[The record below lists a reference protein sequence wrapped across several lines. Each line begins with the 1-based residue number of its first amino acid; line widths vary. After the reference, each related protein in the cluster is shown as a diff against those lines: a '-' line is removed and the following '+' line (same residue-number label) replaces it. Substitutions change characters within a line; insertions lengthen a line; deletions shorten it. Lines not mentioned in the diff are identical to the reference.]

1 METVPSLP
9 KLLRV
14 ILMQNNRRAI
24 ITSLLAPLFLGM
36 APILGKLA
44 INAGADSFTVAA
56 WRTVIAVVFLWVV
69 YALFARR
76 YIYIYPA
83 GLFGCVIIGAVN
95 GIGSLFYYS
104 GLSMIDASLAQLLN
118 GMYLIFVVLLSHL
131 GGERI
136 DRRIAVRVAL
146 ATLALII
153 IAGFGKTP
161 ANWLGV
167 GLMLANALM
176 FAGTVILSQYV
187 LYEMP
192 APTVTLYALTTMGVV
207 VAVVWVAVGKP
218 MSLEV
223 FQNVIPP
230 IIILAITTAA
240 SRVALFSGVKLF
252 GSLQTAILALT
263 EIGVALALAFFVLG
277 DRLTPSQ
284 VAGVGLL
291 ALSILLIRSKDI
303 LPRGINP
310 NQLFYNMAD
319 IQFQWIAFDQ
329 AFGKPAKVGETHPT
343 APKLLTAEIQAIRK
357 MMGVS
362 NGAVRPIE
370 IKNSSDV
377 ALQNTNAVPVAKAA
391 AKLSVYYPA
400 AIKPETWQP
409 IRAYLFREK
418 AADSVLEDAREQLP
432 GDDATRRLQESQS
445 IQLVEGA
452 LVTAALLI
460 DGFEFNPP
468 NLSRRFDGDWQ
479 RFDFYFKT
487 NGSPPKSANGGK
499 LTFTVEGKS
508 LVGLPLKW
516 ETNGVLPPQ

>member
-1 METVPSLP
+1 MDTLPSLP

-14 ILMQNNRRAI
+14 FLMHSNRRAV

-36 APILGKLA
+36 APILGKLS

-56 WRTVIAVVFLWVV
+56 WRTAVAVVFLWVV

-83 GLFGCVIIGAVN
+83 GLFGCIIVGVVN

-136 DRRIAVRVAL
+136 DRRIAVRVAM
-146 ATLALII
+146 ATMALFI
-153 IAGFGKTP
+153 IAGFGKSP
-161 ANWLGV
+161 PNWLGV

-207 VAVVWVAVGKP
+207 VAVVWIAVGKP
-218 MSLEV
+218 MPPDV
-223 FQNVIPP
+223 FQNAVPP
-230 IIILAITTAA
+230 IIVLAITTAA

-263 EIGVALALAFFVLG
+263 EIGVALALAFFILG

-284 VAGVGLL
+284 VAGVALL
-291 ALSILLIRSKDI
+291 AFSILLIRSKDI

-310 NQLFYNMAD
+310 NQLFYNIAD

-329 AFGKPAKVGETHPT
+329 AFGKPAQLGETHPT
-343 APKLLTAEIQAIRK
+343 SPKLLTTEIQAIRK

-362 NGAVRPIE
+362 SGAVRPIE

-377 ALQNTNAVPVAKAA
+377 VLQDMLLVPVAKTRARF
-391 AKLSVYYPA
+391 SVYYPA
-400 AIKPETWQP
+400 TLKSETWQP
-409 IRAYLFREK
+409 VRAYVFREQ
-418 AADSVLEDAREQLP
+418 AADSVLEDVREQLP
-432 GDDATRRLQESQS
+432 GQDSTRLWTESS
-445 IQLVEGA
+445 IELTEGA
-452 LVTAALLI
+452 LVTAVLLMEGI
-460 DGFEFNPP
+460 ESNPSSI
-468 NLSRRFDGDWQ
+468 SRRFDGDWQ
-479 RFDFYFKT
+479 RFDFYLKT
-487 NGSPPKSANGGK
+487 NGAAAASAGKLNITVGGK
-499 LTFTVEGKS
+499 VVTG
-508 LVGLPLKW
+508 LVIGW
-516 ETNGVLPPQ
+516 ENTAPQ